1 LQFDCTAKQQ
11 KKTQSITFCFV
22 CGFFIWMRPFY
33 FVSKRN
39 SFWNDCMISFLF
51 FLCFFFK
58 FWTIL
63 FLITFDLL
71 PCLVDLWL
79 NVFVYVVV
87 VVLFIRRHRW
97 SFGLH
102 CRYWRVR

>member
-22 CGFFIWMRPFY
+22 GGFFFIWMRPFY

-51 FLCFFFK
+51 FLCFFFQILDYFVFDH
-58 FWTIL
+58 FWPTSL
-63 FLITFDLL
+63 FGGPMAERF
-71 PCLVDLWL
+71 CVCCCCC
-79 NVFVYVVV
+79 VVY
-87 VVLFIRRHRW
+87 
-97 SFGLH
+97 
-102 CRYWRVR
+102 